1 MAVKRF
7 ELNLSQL
14 DDAAYG
20 LDGPSGRSFILD
32 SSQLDGVDVLNGS
45 PFLTTATA
53 ASSLGGLSASASA
66 TVKHFAVLSAPLG
79 GLSASASATVTEF
92 AVLSAPLGGLS
103 ASASATVTK
112 FAVLSAPL
120 GGLNASASAT
130 VIGSAVFV
138 ATLGRLNASATAQAE
153 GLPVFVA
160 TLGGLVASASAV
172 VTPINPEP
180 VVGGSKYRYAKHR
193 KKLEQQQK
201 VAEKQ
206 QYETPVVIVQPKP
219 KMQITHL
226 AFAHSTLGG
235 STIQATGSISFS
247 ILDDDAEILLM
258 V

>member
-1 MAVKRF
+1 MAVIRF
-7 ELNLSQL
+7 KLDLSQL
-14 DDAAYG
+14 DDTAYG
-20 LDGPSGRSFILD
+20 LDGPSSRSFILD
-32 SSQLDGVDVLNGS
+32 SSQLDGSDVLDGS

-66 TVKHFAVLSAPLG
+66 TVTQFAVLSAPLG
-79 GLSASASATVTEF
+79 GLDANV
-92 AVLSAPLGGLS
+92 
-103 ASASATVTK
+103 SATVTK

-138 ATLGRLNASATAQAE
+138 ATLGGLNASATAQAE

-201 VAEKQ
+201 LAEKQ